1 MSQGMKLVSCW
12 RVRGVGHAF
21 IGWVLLA
28 GILLFSGHAH
38 AQGSVAVDAPISAT
52 GGDNITIPVSMS
64 TVITSSGNSTFT
76 IGVDGSLL
84 NVVAVCNAA
93 SSSVNAC
100 AQVSGVA
107 VNGST
112 VTGSISNLAQG
123 QVVVINVTARVPTE
137 STYTGY
143 ANPGSI
149 ATIGSLQLP
158 NNSTSSSQGNTTVT
172 YLPYN
177 INYSGAITSPSTT
190 FSFGTD
196 EIVMVNTYT
205 NTGPGPADG
214 IFINGGMETR
224 DSVNWANSP
233 WTLTDKSISCTE
245 SNGAQCPTSFDSS
258 GDSWW
263 GKTAIYQARVP
274 TMPVGGQVVVTVRF
288 KIAQPAAGYLQCAA
302 SWQSAQVRQ
311 AKIRDITGL
320 GHYISSQTE
329 EQAFPPQLV
338 TAPVPGPAC
347 PETDLETQ
355 VVTQPPVDLQLNTTY
370 DYEIVFRNN
379 GPRTVDSY
387 TERLFIN
394 QITDPSIQVTATPWQ
409 CTATTGGAS
418 CPDSSGVITAFP
430 PGGEVRMRMTVTLAQ
445 TKIPACGSSPAWF
458 GRLFVSPSQYTRS
471 IDPITGLIFADSS
484 PTNDAARSNDSNLNL
499 PRPACPVRD
508 LGATVDV
515 MPAAVQ
521 FGTPYVIQT
530 TYTNYGPIDM
540 NWPGGSGGPVEL
552 DVRLGNG
559 SQVSTRFASAQ
570 LSCTA
575 SGGATCPTLTQPS
588 YYQQPF
594 SGSWWSQMSQAFG
607 MNNAFSLPTGGAL
620 TYQLTLM
627 PLGYVPNTCPN
638 GASTQLGARAGISS
652 LDGAV
657 DPDNDPH
664 LNGASKD
671 SVTAPVCEDLT
682 INKQLLVNGVQT
694 NAVNVNGDLSFNLTA
709 SAPPASQGGQAVT
722 SVLIEDILPTG
733 FVFDPATA
741 GQFACTIVPA
751 GDTVTQCAT
760 LGNGITWDAQTRA
773 LKINTSVMNAGASVT
788 YAVVGKAE
796 NQAGV
801 WTNTAT
807 LKLNDNTFYDPKPVS
822 NISNVELTVN
832 GIEPTVLKSTL
843 DPVLPVAGANVRYNL
858 SISNPVNGDA
868 VTNGSLSDT
877 LPAGFTQVSANAPVV
892 SGGASFDGGQTP
904 QAGATTLNWSALA
917 LPPGSSVSVDIV
929 VKSNPQLTCGPTII
943 HNSATFDYFVGAAAR
958 TVTYDGPA
966 PGHPREDIT
975 FPCVPVA
982 YGTLAVSM
990 NVYGPQPPNGF
1001 SPEAGLFATCTDNRN
1016 GSVTRFPT
1024 SGYVTLNQ
1032 SQSAIFSNIP
1042 DTLQCVVAVDPSK
1055 SITTPP
1061 PGYGWMS
1068 NTPVFYTNPF
1078 TIVAGRTANGSA
1090 EWTLVNN
1097 LAALTVDLAVTGG
1110 PAGFSTTVPVSAL
1123 CDQPAVNTAYPST
1136 GTENAS
1142 TQQPAVISAI
1152 PEGAVC
1158 QVQPGSLPT
1167 APTGY
1172 AWQNPTVTV
1181 VPTSVTIASGGSS
1194 AHLRA
1199 VLVADSTNTGTGSM
1213 TVTFMPTGLPA
1224 GYNPAV
1230 QASAMCDLP
1239 AAGTP
1244 YPASGTLSVLA
1255 QGSNSVAS
1263 IPVNA
1268 HCVVSVDAAHLPAAP
1283 AGYQWQGSPVVTQP
1297 NAITT
1302 SGVTAAITWVMV
1314 PIQTGGNTG
1323 SLSIRFVA
1331 TGVPAGYTPAVQA
1344 YAICSLPTAGTRYP
1358 GNGTLAVQ
1366 AQGSASVLQS
1376 IPAGAQCVVS
1386 VDMAQLPAA
1395 PTGYQWQAN
1404 PVVTQ
1409 PNVITA
1415 NGVTATIFWTM
1426 VSTNTGQAMPVP
1438 SLGQW
1443 ALILLSIALA
1453 GFAAISL
1460 RRSRTH

>member
-1 MSQGMKLVSCW
+1 MKLGRCW
-12 RVRGVGHAF
+12 WVQGGGNVF
-21 IGWVLLA
+21 IGWLLLAVGVLL
-28 GILLFSGHAH
+28 SGYAH
-38 AQGSVAVDAPISAT
+38 AQGSVAVAAPSSAT
-52 GGDNITIPVSMS
+52 GGDYITIPVSMS
-64 TVITSSGNSTFT
+64 TVITTSGDSTFN
-76 IGVDGSLL
+76 IAVDGSLL
-84 NVVAVCNAA
+84 NVAAVCNAV
-93 SSSVNAC
+93 SSSANAC
-100 AQVSGVA
+100 AQVSGV
-107 VNGST
+107 VSNGSI
-112 VTGSISNLAQG
+112 VTGAISNLAQG

-149 ATIGSLQLP
+149 VTIGSLQLP

-224 DSVNWANSP
+224 DSVNWNSSP
-233 WTLTDKSISCTE
+233 WVLTDKSISCTE

-258 GDSWW
+258 GNSWW
-263 GKTAIYQARVP
+263 GKTAIYHARVP

-288 KIAQPAAGYLQCAA
+288 KIAQPAAGNLQCTA
-302 SWQSAQVRQ
+302 SWESAQVRQ

-320 GHYISSQTE
+320 GHYSQTE

-338 TAPVPGPAC
+338 TAPVPIPVC

-387 TERLFIN
+387 TERAFFS
-394 QITDPSIQVTATPWQ
+394 QISDPSIQVTATPWQ

-418 CPDSSGVITAFP
+418 CPDSNGVITAFP

-445 TKIPACGSSPAWF
+445 TKIPACGSSSSGL
-458 GRLFVSPSQYTRS
+458 GRLFVSSRHHTRS
-471 IDPITGLIFADSS
+471 IDSATGLIISDSN
-484 PTNDAARSNDSNLNL
+484 PANDDGRSTDSNLNL

-559 SQVSTRFASAQ
+559 SQGSMRFASAQ

-594 SGSWWSQMSQAFG
+594 SGSWWSNQMGQAFG

-620 TYQLTLM
+620 TYQLTLI
-627 PLGYVPNTCPN
+627 PIGYVPNTCPN

-664 LNGASKD
+664 LNEASKD

-682 INKQLLVNGVQT
+682 INKQLLVNGAQT

-722 SVLIEDILPTG
+722 SVLIEDILPAG

-760 LGNGITWDAQTRA
+760 LGNGITWDAQTRS
-773 LKINTSVMNAGASVT
+773 LKINTSVMNPGASVT
-788 YAVVGKAE
+788 YAIVGKVE

-807 LKLNDNTFYDPKPVS
+807 LKLNDNSFYDPNPVS
-822 NISNVELTVN
+822 NTSNVEFTVN

-877 LPAGFTQVSANAPVV
+877 LPAGFTLVSANAPVV

-943 HNSATFDYFVGAAAR
+943 HNSATFDYFVGAAAH

-1001 SPEAGLFATCTDNRN
+1001 SPEVGLFATCTDTRN

-1024 SGYVTLNQ
+1024 SGYVLMNQ
-1032 SQSAIFSNIP
+1032 SQSAIFNNIP

-1055 SITTPP
+1055 PITTPP
-1061 PGYGWMS
+1061 AGYGWTS

-1090 EWTLVNN
+1090 KWTLVNK
-1097 LAALTVDLAVTGG
+1097 LAALTVDLTVTGG
-1110 PAGFSTTVPVSAL
+1110 PAGFITTVPVSAM
-1123 CDQPAVNTAYPST
+1123 CDQPAVNTVYPSI

-1142 TQQPAVISAI
+1142 TQQPAVINAI

-1172 AWQNPTVTV
+1172 AWQAPTVTV
-1181 VPTSVTIASGGSS
+1181 APTSVTIASGGSS
-1194 AHLRA
+1194 AHLGA

-1263 IPVNA
+1263 IPVGA

-1323 SLSIRFVA
+1323 SLSISFVA

>member
-1 MSQGMKLVSCW
+1 MKLGRCW
-12 RVRGVGHAF
+12 RVLGLGNAF
-21 IGWVLLA
+21 FGWLLLA
-28 GILLFSGHAH
+28 GVLLLSGQAH

-64 TVITSSGNSTFT
+64 TVITTSGNSTFNIT
-76 IGVDGSLL
+76 VDGSLL
-84 NVVAVCNAA
+84 NVAAVCNAA
-93 SSSVNAC
+93 SSSANAC
-100 AQVSGVA
+100 AQVSGV
-107 VNGST
+107 VSNGST
-112 VTGSISNLAQG
+112 VTGTISNLAQG

-205 NTGPGPADG
+205 NTGPGLADG
-214 IFINGGMETR
+214 IFITGGMETR
-224 DSVNWANSP
+224 DTVNWASSP
-233 WTLTDKSISCTE
+233 WVLTDKSITCTE
-245 SNGAQCPTSFDSS
+245 SNGAQCPTSFDTS

-288 KIAQPAAGYLQCAA
+288 KIAQPAVGSVQCTA

-320 GHYISSQTE
+320 GHYIDSLTE
-329 EQAFPPQLV
+329 EQPFPPQLV
-338 TAPVPGPAC
+338 TAPVPVPAC

-379 GPRTVDSY
+379 GPLTVDSY
-387 TERLFIN
+387 TESAFSNHIIN
-394 QITDPSIQVTATPWQ
+394 PSIQVTATPWQ
-409 CTATTGGAS
+409 CTATGGAT

-430 PGGEVRMRMTVTLAQ
+430 PGGEVRMRMTVSLAQ
-445 TKIPACGSSPAWF
+445 TTTPTCGTSPSWF
-458 GRLFVSPSQYTRS
+458 GRLFVSPGQYTNS
-471 IDPITGLIFADSS
+471 IDPVTGLIIADSN
-484 PTNDAARSNDSNLNL
+484 PANDVGRSTDSNLNL

-508 LGATVDV
+508 IGATVDV
-515 MPAAVQ
+515 IPAAVQ
-521 FGTPYVIQT
+521 FGTPYVVRM
-530 TYTNYGPIDM
+530 TYTNYGPSDM
-540 NWPGGSGGPVEL
+540 NWPGGPDGPVDL
-552 DVRLGNG
+552 DVRMGGNTG
-559 SQVSTRFASAQ
+559 STATLFASAQ

-575 SGGATCPTLTQPS
+575 SGGATCPALTQPS

-594 SGSWWSQMSQAFG
+594 SGSWWTYQFG
-607 MNNAFSLPTGGAL
+607 QSFGVNNAFSLPTGGAL

-627 PLGYVPNTCPN
+627 PIGYVPNTCPN
-638 GASTQLGARAGISS
+638 GGTAPLAVRVGISS

-657 DPDNDPH
+657 DPANDPH
-664 LNGASKD
+664 LNGDTKE

-694 NAVNVNGDLSFNLTA
+694 NAVDVNGDLSFNLTA
-709 SAPPASQGGQAVT
+709 SAPPTSQGGQPVT

-760 LGNGITWDAQTRA
+760 LGNGITWDAQTRS
-773 LKINTSVMNAGASVT
+773 LKINTSMMNAGASVT
-788 YAVVGKAE
+788 YAIVGKAE

-807 LKLNDNTFYDPKPVS
+807 LKLNDNSFYDPNPVS
-822 NISNVELTVN
+822 NTSNVEFTVN

-858 SISNPVNGDA
+858 SISNPVSGDA
-868 VTNGSLSDT
+868 VINGSLSDT
-877 LPAGFTQVSANAPVV
+877 LPAGFTLVSASTPVV
-892 SGGASFDGGQTP
+892 SGGASFDEVQTP
-904 QAGATTLNWSALA
+904 QAGATTLNWSALTM
-917 LPPGSSVSVDIV
+917 PPGSSVSVDIV
-929 VKSNPQLTCGPTII
+929 VKSNPQLTCGPAII

-966 PGHPREDIT
+966 PGHPREDVT

-1001 SPEAGLFATCTDNRN
+1001 SPEAGLFATCTDIRN

-1055 SITTPP
+1055 PITTPP

-1078 TIVAGRTANGSA
+1078 TIVAGQTANGSA
-1090 EWTLVNN
+1090 EWTLVNS
-1097 LAALTVDLAVTGG
+1097 LAALTVDLTVTGG
-1110 PAGFSTTVPVSAL
+1110 PAGFIATVPVSAL

-1172 AWQNPTVTV
+1172 AWQSPTVTV
-1181 VPTSVTIASGGSS
+1181 APTSVTIASGGSS

-1199 VLVADSTNTGTGSM
+1199 VLVADSTNTGTGSL

-1224 GYNPAV
+1224 GYNPVV

-1244 YPASGTLSVLA
+1244 FPASGTLAVAA

-1263 IPVNA
+1263 IPVDA
-1268 HCVVSVDAAHLPAAP
+1268 HCVVSVDAALLPAAP

-1314 PIQTGGNTG
+1314 PIQIGGNTG
-1323 SLSIRFVA
+1323 SLSISFVA
-1331 TGVPAGYTPAVQA
+1331 TGAPVGYTPTVQT

-1358 GNGTLAVQ
+1358 GSGTLGVQ
-1366 AQGSASVLQS
+1366 AQGSAGVLQS
-1376 IPAGAQCVVS
+1376 IPVGAQCVVS

-1409 PNVITA
+1409 PNGITA

-1426 VSTNTGQAMPVP
+1426 VSTNAGQAMPVP

-1443 ALILLSIALA
+1443 ALILLSLALA
-1453 GFAAISL
+1453 GFAATSL

>member
-1 MSQGMKLVSCW
+1 MKLGRCW
-12 RVRGVGHAF
+12 WVQGGGNVF
-21 IGWVLLA
+21 IGWLLLAVGVLL
-28 GILLFSGHAH
+28 SGYAH
-38 AQGSVAVDAPISAT
+38 AQGSVAVDAPNSAT
-52 GGDNITIPVSMS
+52 GGDYITIPVSMS
-64 TVITSSGNSTFT
+64 TVITTSGDSTFN
-76 IGVDGSLL
+76 IAVDGSLL
-84 NVVAVCNAA
+84 NVAAVCNAV
-93 SSSVNAC
+93 SSSANAC
-100 AQVSGVA
+100 AQVSGV
-107 VNGST
+107 VSNGSI
-112 VTGSISNLAQG
+112 VTGAISNLAQG

-172 YLPYN
+172 YLPYT
-177 INYSGAITSPSTT
+177 INYSGAIVSPSTT
-190 FSFGTD
+190 FNFGTD

-224 DSVNWANSP
+224 DSVNWNYSP
-233 WTLTDKSISCTE
+233 WVLTDKSITCTE
-245 SNGAQCPTSFDSS
+245 SNGAQCPTSFDTS

-288 KIAQPAAGYLQCAA
+288 KIAQPAAGYLQCTA

-329 EQAFPPQLV
+329 EQPFPPQLV
-338 TAPVPGPAC
+338 TAPVPVPAC

-387 TERLFIN
+387 TERAFSNHI
-394 QITDPSIQVTATPWQ
+394 IDPSIQVTATPWQ

-458 GRLFVSPSQYTRS
+458 GRLFVSPSQYTDS

-508 LGATVDV
+508 IGATVDV
-515 MPAAVQ
+515 MPTAVQ
-521 FGTPYVIQT
+521 FGTAYVIQT
-530 TYTNYGPIDM
+530 TYTNYGPSDM
-540 NWPGGSGGPVEL
+540 NWPGGSDGPVEL

-594 SGSWWSQMSQAFG
+594 SGSWWTYQMSQAFG

-722 SVLIEDILPTG
+722 SVLIEDILPAG

-760 LGNGITWDAQTRA
+760 LGNGITWDAQTRS
-773 LKINTSVMNAGASVT
+773 LKINTSVMNPGASVT
-788 YAVVGKAE
+788 YAIVGKAE

-807 LKLNDNTFYDPKPVS
+807 LKLNDNSFYDPNPVS
-822 NISNVELTVN
+822 NTSNVEFTVN

-877 LPAGFTQVSANAPVV
+877 LPAGFTLVSANAPVV
-892 SGGASFDGGQTP
+892 SGGASFDGVQTP

-917 LPPGSSVSVDIV
+917 LPPGSSVSVDVV
-929 VKSNPQLTCGPTII
+929 VKSNPQLTCGPDII
-943 HNSATFDYFVGAAAR
+943 HNSATFDYFVGAAAH

-966 PGHPREDIT
+966 PGHPREDVT
-975 FPCVPVA
+975 FPCVPVT

-990 NVYGPQPPNGF
+990 NVYGPQLPNGF
-1001 SPEAGLFATCTDNRN
+1001 SPEVGLFATCTDTRN

-1024 SGYVTLNQ
+1024 SGYVLMNQ
-1032 SQSAIFSNIP
+1032 SQSAIFNNIP

-1055 SITTPP
+1055 PITTPP
-1061 PGYGWMS
+1061 AGYGWTS

-1078 TIVAGRTANGSA
+1078 TIVAGQTVNGSG
-1090 EWTLVNN
+1090 EWTLVNK
-1097 LAALTVDLAVTGG
+1097 LAALTVDLTVTGG
-1110 PAGFSTTVPVSAL
+1110 PAGFITTVPVSAM
-1123 CDQPAVNTAYPST
+1123 CDQPAVNTVYPSI

-1142 TQQPAVISAI
+1142 TQQPAVINAI

-1172 AWQNPTVTV
+1172 AWQAPTVTV
-1181 VPTSVTIASGGSS
+1181 APTSVTIASGGSS

-1199 VLVADSTNTGTGSM
+1199 VLVADSTNTGTGSL

-1224 GYNPAV
+1224 GYAPVV
-1230 QASAMCDLP
+1230 QVSAMCDLP
-1239 AAGTP
+1239 ATGTP
-1244 YPASGTLSVLA
+1244 YPASGTLSVVS
-1255 QGSNSVAS
+1255 QGSNSLVS
-1263 IPVNA
+1263 VPVGA

-1283 AGYQWQGSPVVTQP
+1283 SGYKWQGSPLVTQP

-1323 SLSIRFVA
+1323 SLSISFVT
-1331 TGVPAGYTPAVQA
+1331 TGAPADYTPTVQA

-1358 GNGTLAVQ
+1358 GSGTLGVQ
-1366 AQGSASVLQS
+1366 VQGSASVLQS
-1376 IPAGAQCVVS
+1376 IPVGAQCVVS

-1409 PNVITA
+1409 PNGITA

-1426 VSTNTGQAMPVP
+1426 VSTNTGQATPVP

-1443 ALILLSIALA
+1443 ALMLLSIALA
-1453 GFAAISL
+1453 GFAAISV
-1460 RRSRTH
+1460 RRS

>member
-1 MSQGMKLVSCW
+1 MQQ
-12 RVRGVGHAF
+12 RR
-21 IGWVLLA
+21 
-28 GILLFSGHAH
+28 
-38 AQGSVAVDAPISAT
+38 
-52 GGDNITIPVSMS
+52 
-64 TVITSSGNSTFT
+64 
-76 IGVDGSLL
+76 
-84 NVVAVCNAA
+84 
-93 SSSVNAC
+93 
-100 AQVSGVA
+100 
-107 VNGST
+107 
-112 VTGSISNLAQG
+112 
-123 QVVVINVTARVPTE
+123 
-137 STYTGY
+137 
-143 ANPGSI
+143 
-149 ATIGSLQLP
+149 
-158 NNSTSSSQGNTTVT
+158 
-172 YLPYN
+172 
-177 INYSGAITSPSTT
+177 
-190 FSFGTD
+190 
-196 EIVMVNTYT
+196 
-205 NTGPGPADG
+205 
-214 IFINGGMETR
+214 
-224 DSVNWANSP
+224 
-233 WTLTDKSISCTE
+233 
-245 SNGAQCPTSFDSS
+245 AQCPTSFDTS

-288 KIAQPAAGYLQCAA
+288 KIAQPAAGYLQCTA
-302 SWQSAQVRQ
+302 SSQSAQVRQ

-320 GHYISSQTE
+320 GISPQTE
-329 EQAFPPQLV
+329 EQPFPPQLV
-338 TAPVPGPAC
+338 TAPVPLPAC

-387 TERLFIN
+387 TERAFSN
-394 QITDPSIQVTATPWQ
+394 QIIDPSIQVTATPWQ

-484 PTNDAARSNDSNLNL
+484 PDNDAARSNDSNLNL

-508 LGATVDV
+508 IGATVDV
-515 MPAAVQ
+515 MPTAVQ
-521 FGTPYVIQT
+521 FGTAYVIQT
-530 TYTNYGPIDM
+530 TYTNYGPSDM

-594 SGSWWSQMSQAFG
+594 SDSWWSYQMSQAFG

-638 GASTQLGARAGISS
+638 GASTQLGAHAGISS

-664 LNGASKD
+664 LNEASKD

-694 NAVNVNGDLSFNLTA
+694 KAVNVNGDLSFNLTA

-722 SVLIEDILPTG
+722 SVLIEDILPAG

-760 LGNGITWDAQTRA
+760 LGNGITWDAQTRS
-773 LKINTSVMNAGASVT
+773 LKINTSVMNPGASVT
-788 YAVVGKAE
+788 YAIVGKAE

-807 LKLNDNTFYDPKPVS
+807 LKLNDNSFYDPNPVS
-822 NISNVELTVN
+822 NTSNVEFIVN

-877 LPAGFTQVSANAPVV
+877 LPAGFTLVSANAPVV
-892 SGGASFDGGQTP
+892 SGGASFDGVQTP

-917 LPPGSSVSVDIV
+917 LPPGSSVSVDVV
-929 VKSNPQLTCGPTII
+929 VKSNPQLTCGPDII
-943 HNSATFDYFVGAAAR
+943 HNSATFDYFVGAAAH

-966 PGHPREDIT
+966 PGHPREDVT
-975 FPCVPVA
+975 FPCVPVT

-990 NVYGPQPPNGF
+990 NVYGPQLPNGF
-1001 SPEAGLFATCTDNRN
+1001 SPEVGLFATCTDTRN

-1024 SGYVTLNQ
+1024 SGYVLMNQ
-1032 SQSAIFSNIP
+1032 SQSAIFNNIP

-1055 SITTPP
+1055 PITTPP
-1061 PGYGWMS
+1061 AGYGWTS

-1078 TIVAGRTANGSA
+1078 TIVAGQTVNGSGK
-1090 EWTLVNN
+1090 WTLVNK
-1097 LAALTVDLAVTGG
+1097 LAALTVDLTVTGG
-1110 PAGFSTTVPVSAL
+1110 PAGFITTVPVSAM
-1123 CDQPAVNTAYPST
+1123 CDQPAVNTVYPSI

-1142 TQQPAVISAI
+1142 TQQPAVINAI

-1172 AWQNPTVTV
+1172 AWQAPTVTV
-1181 VPTSVTIASGGSS
+1181 APTSVTIASGGSS

-1199 VLVADSTNTGTGSM
+1199 VLVADSTNTGTGSL

-1224 GYNPAV
+1224 GYAPVV
-1230 QASAMCDLP
+1230 QVSAMCDLP
-1239 AAGTP
+1239 ATGTP
-1244 YPASGTLSVLA
+1244 YPASGTLSVVS
-1255 QGSNSVAS
+1255 QGSNSLAS
-1263 IPVNA
+1263 VPVGA

-1283 AGYQWQGSPVVTQP
+1283 SGYKWQG
-1297 NAITT
+1297 
-1302 SGVTAAITWVMV
+1302 
-1314 PIQTGGNTG
+1314 
-1323 SLSIRFVA
+1323 
-1331 TGVPAGYTPAVQA
+1331 
-1344 YAICSLPTAGTRYP
+1344 
-1358 GNGTLAVQ
+1358 
-1366 AQGSASVLQS
+1366 
-1376 IPAGAQCVVS
+1376 
-1386 VDMAQLPAA
+1386 
-1395 PTGYQWQAN
+1395 N

-1409 PNVITA
+1409 PNGITA

-1426 VSTNTGQAMPVP
+1426 VSTNTGQATPVP

-1443 ALILLSIALA
+1443 ALMLLFIVLA
-1453 GFAAISL
+1453 GFAVPGL
-1460 RRSRTH
+1460 RRQQVR